1 MLYVFAQ
8 ESITQQAK
16 GLLLLATLSALSKKY
31 VAVFLQWKITE
42 GKNAD

>member
-16 GLLLLATLSALSKKY
+16 GLLFSATFLAAYTKY
-31 VAVFLQWKITE
+31 
-42 GKNAD
+42 